1 MKTILHAIA
10 ALALLSSSAQAWE
23 VRTSCAHSRFYGST
37 SCRTVG
43 IEDQPQIR
51 DEAREAEDYRARQES
66 IKKWEAFCKPTRTYD
81 NFGVVRLVYARSGCE
96 FGRSE

>member
-1 MKTILHAIA
+1 MKPTLYVMF

-23 VRTSCAHSRFYGST
+23 VRTNCAHSRFYGAT

-43 IEDQPQIR
+43 IEDQPQVR
-51 DEAREAEDYRARQES
+51 DEAQEAEDYRAKQES
-66 IKKWEAFCKPTRTYD
+66 IKKWEAYCKPSRSYD
-81 NFGVVRLVYARSGCE
+81 NFGMVRLVYAKRGCE

>member
-1 MKTILHAIA
+1 MKTTVYVIA
-10 ALALLSSSAQAWE
+10 TLALLSSSAQAWE
-23 VRTSCAHSRFYGST
+23 VRTSCAHSRFYGTT

-51 DEAREAEDYRARQES
+51 DEAREAEDYRAKQES

>member
-10 ALALLSSSAQAWE
+10 ALALLSSSALAWE
-23 VRTSCAHSRFYGST
+23 VRTNCAHSRFYGST

-81 NFGVVRLVYARSGCE
+81 NFGVVRLVYARNGCE

>member
-1 MKTILHAIA
+1 MKTTVYVIV

-23 VRTSCAHSRFYGST
+23 LSTTCAHSRFYGTT

-43 IEDQPQIR
+43 IADQPQIR
-51 DEAREAEDYRARQES
+51 DEAQEAEDYKARQES
-66 IKKWEAFCKPTRTYD
+66 IKQWQTFCKPTRTYD